1 VIYNSKIVDRNFMK
15 GVKMRISKYVFLAM
29 VLMFVFQA
37 SAFAGAPAPTT
48 ERPIP
53 VEKVATPPPAPTEPA
68 QATAKPLVISKHFT
82 LGLGLG
88 GNPIIGFVE
97 KDDYGYPRTEYGL
110 ISGIGIGMTWFKG
123 NPSAEE
129 INAAVQSVKT
139 KNPNISDADLPSAVR
154 TELGVN
160 SLTYVGL
167 GIINAEMGMEW
178 ILGDNVRTRLGI
190 GLPTLI
196 SFGIN
201 FDF

>member
-1 VIYNSKIVDRNFMK
+1 MK
-15 GVKMRISKYVFLAM
+15 TAKF
-29 VLMFVFQA
+29 VLMALVLVFVCQA

-53 VEKVATPPPAPTEPA
+53 VERVTPPPTPPVQPVQE
-68 QATAKPLVISKHFT
+68 TAKPLVISKHFT
-82 LGLGLG
+82 LGLGIG
-88 GNPIIGFVE
+88 GSPLIGFVE

-110 ISGIGIGMTWFKG
+110 ISGIGFGMTWFKG

-129 INAAVQSVKT
+129 INAAVKSVKT
-139 KNPNISDADLPSAVR
+139 KNPSISDADLPSAVR

-160 SLTYVGL
+160 SLSYVGL
-167 GIINAEMGMEW
+167 GIINAEMGNEW
-178 ILGDNVRTRLGI
+178 ILSDNVRTRLGV